1 LNPTPSPK
9 PWLAEFVLLSALWG
23 ASFLFMRL
31 GAAEFG
37 ALPTAG
43 MRVLIASVF
52 LFPLLL
58 SKGLWPQLRQRRARV
73 LALGMLNSGIPFACF
88 SFALLSIST
97 GLSSII
103 NATVPLFGAL
113 VAWIWLKDRP
123 HGVKVLGLLIGFV
136 GVAMLSWGKASFK
149 PDASGLSSGWAV
161 VACLVACLCY
171 GISASYT
178 KRYLSGVPSLV
189 IATGSQFGAS
199 LGLVLPTLWFWPAKT
214 PSLTAWLAL
223 LAVGVLCTGIAYVL
237 YFRLIEKRGA
247 AGALTVTFLVPVFA
261 VLYGVIFL
269 NESVTS
275 WMLLCAAIILCG
287 TALSA
292 GVLKLRR
299 HT

>member
-1 LNPTPSPK
+1 MTGPT
-9 PWLAEFVLLSALWG
+9 
-23 ASFLFMRL
+23 
-31 GAAEFG
+31 
-37 ALPTAG
+37 
-43 MRVLIASVF
+43 
-52 LFPLLL
+52 
-58 SKGLWPQLRQRRARV
+58 
-73 LALGMLNSGIPFACF
+73 N
-88 SFALLSIST
+88 
-97 GLSSII
+97 
-103 NATVPLFGAL
+103 
-113 VAWIWLKDRP
+113 
-123 HGVKVLGLLIGFV
+123 VKVLGLLIGFV

-171 GISASYT
+171 GLSASYT
-178 KRYLSGVPSLV
+178 QTLSVGCAL
-189 IATGSQFGAS
+189 TGDCHWQPVRRKPGPGAADAVVLAEQTPPASQPGWRCWRS
-199 LGLVLPTLWFWPAKT
+199 
-214 PSLTAWLAL
+214 
-223 LAVGVLCTGIAYVL
+223 GVLCTGIAYVL